1 VFAPAGNPQAIEG
14 AGSMKRKT
22 AHLALALSMLFV
34 FACEYIVLPDEDETG
49 SVYGANLGWDAMVT
63 GVGATAAGDL
73 KIDLT
78 IRNDTADW
86 SAMRAE
92 EKPAVLTASDGRKTN
107 CASVFV
113 GTGGHR
119 LAPGFQMRGYIAGK
133 KSDPVVQMISVECK
147 GAAAGAGSVLT
158 IEYSYVTGPY
168 NYYEQDKTKAFSK
181 LEIALDEVA
190 TDLQY
195 PVAQSLDDLIKPSDT
210 AIQALNDVVF
220 TLQGISR
227 TDTGLRF
234 QWQTDNP
241 GEYPTYVHIGNPPVI
256 GDDGILYGFY
266 ETPDIVSAPI
276 TPSGGT
282 AAWTTEVAVPDGI
295 GGLYLLLSVET
306 GKARLFANYAIEIP
320 AQ

>member
-1 VFAPAGNPQAIEG
+1 
-14 AGSMKRKT
+14 MKRKT
-22 AHLALALSMLFV
+22 AHLVLALSMLFV
-34 FACEYIVLPDEDETG
+34 FACEYIVLPDEEDTG
-49 SVYGANLGWDAMVT
+49 SVYGANLGWGAKVT
-63 GVGATAAGDL
+63 GVGTTAAGDL
-73 KIDLT
+73 KIDLA

-92 EKPAVLTASDGRKTN
+92 EKPAVLTAADGKKTN
-107 CASVFV
+107 CGSVFV

-133 KSDPVVQMISVECK
+133 KSEPIVQIISVECK

-168 NYYEQDKTKAFSK
+168 NYYEQDKTKAFGK
-181 LEIALDEVA
+181 LEIPLDEVA
-190 TDLQY
+190 TDLKY
-195 PVAQSLDDLIKPSDT
+195 PVAQSLEGLIKPSDT
-210 AIQALNDVVF
+210 AIQALNEVVL

-227 TDTGLRF
+227 TDTGLQF
-234 QWQTDNP
+234 KWQTENP

-276 TPSGGT
+276 TPSGGK
-282 AAWTTEVAVPDGI
+282 TEWSTDVTMPGGV
-295 GGLYLLLSVET
+295 GGLYILLSVET